1 MVTHAGTREC
11 NINHRAFKR
20 WLRSSVAPLGFAAF
34 LASGVAAMAQGAP
47 QAEKRSE
54 SLGPVVVS
62 PPERKPVRR
71 TASGARPSRTAGR
84 VAGRA
89 RTQTVVPAP
98 APASGG
104 GVVTHSPL
112 NSNVVAESASRL
124 GLTVREIPA
133 TVEVIDQRTIREQ
146 GYRTVSEVAQGAVG
160 VTSGDNPAEPSA
172 FSMRG
177 FTNSQINTL
186 YNGIKI
192 GPQNM
197 TSRLMDTANLES
209 VEFVKGPASL
219 MSGEGAAGGAVNYV
233 TKQPT
238 TGPIRNEAY
247 FSYDSLNS
255 FRSSYGSGGSTNV
268 QGLDYRFDV
277 SRSSLN
283 GFVDDTNTKMLNLS
297 GQLNYRVSDSFK
309 IWGAIEFRQDK
320 STAYWGAPL
329 VPIAFSGSH
338 ATTGIVSGTYVSNYN
353 GTNLGPVTI
362 DNRTFNTNYNVLD
375 NHVKADELWLRGGFE
390 WNITRDLTLKSQ
402 VYGYGAKRDW
412 FNNEVEAFNAGVN
425 LVDRERFFVAHDQ
438 KLFGNVT
445 DLTWNTD
452 IAGMDNRLVT
462 TLAASNLDFTRPGAA
477 NFPFDQVSLV
487 NPVRGTYGPLTT
499 QLQTAKIDNESLSV
513 EDRLKVTRTFALIG
527 GVRIEHIGL
536 DRNSTTVTGAERAG
550 FPFSKD
556 WAPVTGRFGYT
567 WEAIS
572 GMTFY
577 SQYATGADVS
587 ANNIFLLGA
596 LQKLDLTT
604 SRIYETGVK
613 QLFWDNKAEWSFSA
627 FDILRKNVYAAA
639 GGMTLNIAGQQQSRG
654 VEIAAAIRPTEAWKF
669 WGNFAYVDARY
680 ADYVFVG
687 GSFSGNTPP
696 NVPRIVANA
705 GASYRFA
712 TAVPVEF
719 GASVRHVGNRF
730 NTDAN
735 TVTLD
740 AYTVADAY
748 VFVDIPKSVFEA
760 VDQTRLT
767 FRVRNLTDRKYAI
780 WGDPFYP
787 DQILL
792 GAPRTYEVSAA
803 FKW

>member
-1 MVTHAGTREC
+1 MGQTLAQAG
-11 NINHRAFKR
+11 KKPDD
-20 WLRSSVAPLGFAAF
+20 LP
-34 LASGVAAMAQGAP
+34 
-47 QAEKRSE
+47 
-54 SLGPVVVS
+54 PVVVTTS
-62 PPERKPVRR
+62 QRKPARR
-71 TASGARPSRTAGR
+71 VNSAAQRGQSRAR
-84 VAGRA
+84 VAGPA
-89 RTQTVVPAP
+89 RSRPTAPVSEPVAGAGNGPQT
-98 APASGG
+98 
-104 GVVTHSPL
+104 PL
-112 NSNVVAESASRL
+112 NTNSVAVSASRL

-133 TVEVIDQRTIREQ
+133 TVEVIDQQTIRDQ
-146 GYRTVSEVAQGAVG
+146 GYRTVSEVAKGAVG

-197 TSRLMDTANLES
+197 TSRVMDTANLES
-209 VEFVKGPASL
+209 VEILKGPASV
-219 MSGEGAAGGAVNYV
+219 MSGEGASGGAINYV

-238 TGPIRNEAY
+238 SGPVRNEAF

-283 GFVDDTNTKMLNLS
+283 GFADDTNTKTLDVS

-309 IWGAIEFRQDK
+309 VWGAIEYKQDK
-320 STAYWGAPL
+320 GTAYWGAPL

-338 ATTGIVSGTYVSNYN
+338 ATTGIVSGSYVSNYN

-362 DNRTFNTNYNVLD
+362 DDRTFNTNYNVLD
-375 NHVKADELWLRGGFE
+375 NYVKADELWLRGGFE
-390 WNITRDLTLKSQ
+390 WNITHDLTLKSQ
-402 VYGYGAKRDW
+402 MYGYGAKREW
-412 FNNEVEAFNAGVN
+412 FNNEVEAFNADVN

-445 DLTWNTD
+445 DLTWNSD

-462 TLAASNLDFTRPGAA
+462 TFAASDLDFVRPGAA
-477 NFPFDQVSLV
+477 NFPHDLVSLV
-487 NPVRGTYGPLTT
+487 DPARGTYGLLTT
-499 QLQTAKIDNESLSV
+499 QLQTARIDNESLSL
-513 EDRLKVTRTFALIG
+513 EDRLKITRTFALIG
-527 GVRIEHIGL
+527 GVRFEHIGL

-567 WEAIS
+567 WEAVP

-596 LQKLDLTT
+596 LQPLDLTT

-639 GGMTLNIAGQQQSRG
+639 AGMTLNIAGQQQSRG
-654 VEIAAAIRPTEAWKF
+654 VEIAAAIRPTSAWKF
-669 WGNFAYVDARY
+669 WGSFAYVDARY
-680 ADYVFVG
+680 ADYVFDG

-712 TAVPVEF
+712 TALPVEL

-748 VFVDIPKSVFEA
+748 VFVDIPKSVFQS

-767 FRVRNLTDRKYAI
+767 FRVRNLTDKRYAI

-787 DQILL
+787 DQVLL
-792 GAPRTYEVSAA
+792 GTPRTYELSAA

>member
-1 MVTHAGTREC
+1 M
-11 NINHRAFKR
+11 
-20 WLRSSVAPLGFAAF
+20 L
-34 LASGVAAMAQGAP
+34 AQGTP
-47 QAEKRSE
+47 QAEKRSD
-54 SLGPVVVS
+54 SLAPIVVS
-62 PPERKPVRR
+62 PPQRKPVRR
-71 TASGARPSRTAGR
+71 TESGTQRSRTAGR

-89 RTQTVVPAP
+89 GTQTAAP

-104 GVVTHSPL
+104 GEVVHSPL
-112 NSNVVAESASRL
+112 NTNVVAESASRL

-133 TVEVIDQRTIREQ
+133 TVEVIDQHTIREQ

-197 TSRLMDTANLES
+197 TSRVMDTANLES

-219 MSGEGAAGGAVNYV
+219 MSGEGAAGGAVNLV

-238 TGPIRNEAY
+238 TGPIRNEAF
-247 FSYDSLNS
+247 FSYDSLRS
-255 FRSSYGSGGSTNV
+255 FRSSYGSGGSTSV

-283 GFVDDTNTKMLNLS
+283 GFTDDTNTKTLNVS

-309 IWGAIEFRQDK
+309 IWGAIEYRQDK
-320 STAYWGAPL
+320 GTAYWGTPL
-329 VPIAFSGSH
+329 VPIAFSGPH
-338 ATTGIVSGTYVSNYN
+338 ATTGIVSGNYVSNYN

-402 VYGYGAKRDW
+402 MYGYGAKREW
-412 FNNEVEAFNAGVN
+412 FNNEVEAFNANVN

-438 KLFGNVT
+438 KLFGNIT
-445 DLTWNTD
+445 DLTWNSN

-462 TLAASNLDFTRPGAA
+462 TFAASNLDFVRPGAA
-477 NFPFDQVSLV
+477 NFPSDQVSLV
-487 NPVRGTYGPLTT
+487 DPVRGTYGLLTT
-499 QLQTAKIDNESLSV
+499 QRQTARIDNESLSV
-513 EDRLKVTRTFALIG
+513 EDRLKITQTFALIG
-527 GVRIEHIGL
+527 GLRVEHIGL
-536 DRNSTTVTGAERAG
+536 DRSSQNVAGVERPG
-550 FPFSKD
+550 FPFSKS
-556 WAPVTGRFGYT
+556 WTPVTGRFGYT
-567 WEAIS
+567 WEAIP

-577 SQYATGADVS
+577 SQYATGADVA

-596 LQKLDLTT
+596 LQPLDLTT

-613 QLFWDNKAEWSFSA
+613 QLFWENKAEWSFAA
-627 FDILRKNVYAAA
+627 FDIQRKNVYAAA
-639 GGMTLNIAGQQQSRG
+639 GGMQLNIAGQQQSRG
-654 VEIAAAIRPTEAWKF
+654 IEIAAAIRPTSEWKF

-680 ADYVFVG
+680 ADYVFAG

-712 TAVPVEF
+712 TALPVEL

-740 AYTVADAY
+740 AYSVADAY
-748 VFVDIPKSVFEA
+748 VFVDIPKSVFQA

-767 FRVRNLTDRKYAI
+767 FRVRNLTDKRYAI